1 MIQASKD
8 SAVLLDILKLHSP
21 AWMIGMEGQPGFS
34 GNVEGLLWMCALV
47 VQNKVIRRKKNIK
60 NLE

>member
-1 MIQASKD
+1 MRT
-8 SAVLLDILKLHSP
+8 P
-21 AWMIGMEGQPGFS
+21 AQIIGMEGQPGFS
-34 GNVEGLLWMCALV
+34 GDVEELLWMCALV